1 MILQV
6 IYKIVNIINNKIY
19 IGSTVNYNTRKY
31 DHIWSLNNG
40 KHRNKILQRSW
51 NKYGKDNFIFEV
63 VETVD
68 NLDELLIREQHYID
82 LFKSYK
88 RENGYNIN
96 SIAGS
101 NLGFK
106 MPDEAKEKLRIIN
119 TGKKHSNETRKKIS
133 EVQKGKKRKFIS
145 KLITSQKCRGEN
157 NPSSKLN
164 WKAVLEIRDKKSKN
178 VSARELSKEY
188 NVCLT
193 TIYNIVSGNFWK
205 EGEYYVDQEIEHSKN

>member
-1 MILQV
+1 MVLQV
-6 IYKIVNIINNKIY
+6 IYKILNVINNKIY

-40 KHRNKILQRSW
+40 KHRNKILQRAW
-51 NKYGKDNFIFEV
+51 NKYGKDNFIFEI
-63 VETVD
+63 VETID
-68 NLDELLIREQHYID
+68 NLDDLLIREQHYIN

-96 SIAGS
+96 PIAGS

-119 TGKKHSNETRKKIS
+119 TGKKHSDETRKKIS

-164 WKAVLEIRDKKSKN
+164 WQAVLEIRDKKNKN
-178 VSARELSKEY
+178 VSAKELSKEY
-188 NVCLT
+188 NVCLR

-205 EGEYYVDQEIEHSKN
+205 EGEYCVDQEIEHSKN